1 MSLHEAGIEEA
12 VAPMGTAL
20 TGEQVSLLAR
30 LARRVVVVF
39 DGDERLRQIFR
50 ERFDGDAGADLLAD
64 LPDERAVARENE
76 RGLRHRHDRPRHAI
90 HVGRLLRARQSGRK
104 HKRSNN

>member
-1 MSLHEAGIEEA
+1 
-12 VAPMGTAL
+12 
-20 TGEQVSLLAR
+20 
-30 LARRVVVVF
+30 VVF

-90 HVGRLLRARQSGRK
+90 HVGRLLRARQNGRK